1 MPLAR
6 LLALIRRKASTP
18 RMTAFE
24 EMREALRPEKVA
36 VPPPKPAARTKIRKR
51 T

>member
-1 MPLAR
+1 MPLSR
-6 LLALIRRKASTP
+6 LLALIRRKAAAP

-36 VPPPKPAARTKIRKR
+36 ALPPKPTARTKIRKR